1 MSGQGLALLRA
12 GSDGL
17 LAEVA
22 DLDEALALFASLRD
36 QPVPGVW
43 ELVPAA
49 RTVLVRFDPATT
61 SADAVAAEVARRPRR
76 RSAGA
81 DGPVVEV
88 GVCYDGEDLDE
99 VARLCG
105 LDPAEVV
112 RRHTAS
118 PWTVAFTGFA
128 PGFGYLSGGDPA
140 LDVPRRA
147 EPRTAIPAGSVGL
160 AGRFSGIYPRASP
173 GGWQLI
179 GRTGLSLWD
188 QRRADPALLAP
199 GVRVQF
205 VDAGPEALAGAG
217 PGGETANATP
227 AVTGDPALEV
237 LAPGPLTVVVDLGR
251 PGRAA
256 QGVARSGAVD
266 RASFRRAN
274 RLVGNP
280 SATPALEIAAGGLRV
295 RALAD
300 LVVAVSGAPAPLV
313 VLGAGN
319 ETEDETEVEA
329 EVEVMV
335 DRAFALD
342 RGTELH
348 LGTPD
353 RGMVSYLA
361 VAGGVAG
368 EPVLG
373 SISTDLLSGIGP
385 APVRAGDVVRVGR
398 ARESAAATD
407 ADPGPRLPAAD
418 VVTEIDVLLG
428 PRDDWFTSEGVQTFL
443 EQTWTVTPRSNRVGL
458 RLEGE
463 HPLERSRNEELPS
476 EGTVPGS
483 VQVPPTG
490 QPVVFTADHP
500 VTGGYPVIAC
510 VTRDDLDRIGQVPVG
525 GRVRFRAAP
534 AAASGDGSAS
544 RSAGQPRTSLSGPD
558 IIAG

>member
-1 MSGQGLALLRA
+1 MDAGLRTRPA

-22 DLDEALALFASLRD
+22 DLDEALALFASLSD
-36 QPVPGVW
+36 DPPTGIW

-49 RTVLVRFDPATT
+49 RTVLLRFDPART
-61 SADAVAAEVARRPRR
+61 SADALAADLATRPLR
-76 RSAGA
+76 RSGTV

-88 GVCYDGEDLDE
+88 GVCYDGADLEE
-99 VARLCG
+99 VARICHLE
-105 LDPAEVV
+105 PAEVV

-179 GRTGLSLWD
+179 GRTGLQLWD
-188 QRRADPALLAP
+188 AHRTEPALLAP
-199 GVRVQF
+199 GTRVQF
-205 VDAGPEALAGAG
+205 VDAGPDALAGPDPAMSQPIPTAG
-217 PGGETANATP
+217 E
-227 AVTGDPALEV
+227 PALEV

-266 RASFRRAN
+266 RGSFRRAN

-280 SATPALEIAAGGLRV
+280 SGTPALEIATGGLQV
-295 RALAD
+295 RALTD
-300 LVVAVSGAPAPLV
+300 LVVAVTGAPAVLT
-313 VLGAGN
+313 VLGVVDPEAPPGEIGESGETGETVGRLEVDVWVDQAFVLDAG
-319 ETEDETEVEA
+319 A
-329 EVEVMV
+329 
-335 DRAFALD
+335 
-342 RGTELH
+342 ELH
-348 LGTPD
+348 LGPPD
-353 RGMVSYLA
+353 RGLLSYLA

-373 SISTDLLSGIGP
+373 SLSTDLLSGIGP
-385 APVRAGDVVRVGR
+385 PPLRAGDVVRVGT
-398 ARESAAATD
+398 ARETAAAVE
-407 ADPGPRLPAAD
+407 ADPGPELPTAD
-418 VVTEIDVLLG
+418 TLTEIDVLLG
-428 PRDDWFTSEGVQTFL
+428 PRDDWFSPEVVAAFL
-443 EQTWTVTPRSNRVGL
+443 AGEWTLTPRSNRVGL
-458 RLEGE
+458 RLAGV
-463 HPLERSRNEELPS
+463 PLERARTDELPS

-483 VQVPPTG
+483 IQVPPTG

-510 VTRDDLDRIGQVPVG
+510 VARHDLDRIGQVPVG
-525 GRVRFRAAP
+525 GRVRFRAV
-534 AAASGDGSAS
+534 GGVL
-544 RSAGQPRTSLSGPD
+544 PRHG
-558 IIAG
+558 

>member
-1 MSGQGLALLRA
+1 VDAGLELLRA

-17 LAEVA
+17 LAEVV

-36 QPVPGVW
+36 DPLPGVW

-49 RTVLVRFDPATT
+49 RTVLVRFDPAVT
-61 SADAVAAEVARRPRR
+61 SAAAVATAIAGRPRR
-76 RSAGA
+76 RSVGV

-88 GVCYDGEDLDE
+88 PVCYDGADLAE

-105 LDPAEVV
+105 LEPTEVV
-112 RRHTAS
+112 RRHTAG

-128 PGFGYLSGGDPA
+128 PGFGYLSGGDPT

-179 GRTGLSLWD
+179 GRTGLPLWD
-188 QRRADPALLAP
+188 SRRTDPALLSP

-205 VDAGPEALAGAG
+205 VDAGPDALAGADPSQPSSLAR
-217 PGGETANATP
+217 PGAGE
-227 AVTGDPALEV
+227 PALEV

-251 PGRAA
+251 PGHAA

-280 SATPALEIAAGGLRV
+280 SATPALEVAAGGLRV
-295 RALAD
+295 RALTD
-300 LVVAVSGAPAPLV
+300 LVVAVAGAPAPLTLV
-313 VLGAGN
+313 GGR
-319 ETEDETEVEA
+319 TEPAEELEVEPG
-329 EVEVMV
+329 
-335 DRAFALD
+335 RAFALD
-342 RGTELH
+342 RGDELH
-348 LGTPD
+348 LGTPG
-353 RGMVSYLA
+353 RGMVSYVA

-368 EPVLG
+368 EAVLD
-373 SISTDLLSGIGP
+373 SVSTDLLSGIGP
-385 APVRAGDVVRVGR
+385 PPVRVGDVVRVGR
-398 ARESAAATD
+398 ARESAVAAD
-407 ADPGPRLPAAD
+407 ADPGPRLPAVD
-418 VVTEIDVLLG
+418 EVTEIDVLLG
-428 PRDDWFTSEGVQTFL
+428 PRDDWFTADGIQTFL
-443 EQTWTVTPRSNRVGL
+443 DQEWTVTPRSNRVGL
-458 RLEGE
+458 RLTGE
-463 HPLERSRNEELPS
+463 HPLERSRDEELPS

-500 VTGGYPVIAC
+500 VTGGYPVIGC
-510 VTRDDLDRIGQVPVG
+510 VARHDLDRIGQVPVG

-534 AAASGDGSAS
+534 VG
-544 RSAGQPRTSLSGPD
+544 T
-558 IIAG
+558 

>member
-1 MSGQGLALLRA
+1 MADAGLVLLRA

-36 QPVPGVW
+36 DPLPGVW

-49 RTVLVRFDPATT
+49 RTVLVRFDPALT
-61 SADAVAAEVARRPRR
+61 SADAVATELADRPRR
-76 RSAGA
+76 RSAVA
-81 DGPVVEV
+81 DGPLVEV
-88 GVCYDGEDLDE
+88 PVCYDGADLAE

-112 RRHTAS
+112 RRHTAG

-160 AGRFSGIYPRASP
+160 AGPFSGIYPRASP

-179 GRTGLSLWD
+179 GRTGLQLWD
-188 QRRADPALLAP
+188 QRRTDPALLAP
-199 GVRVQF
+199 GMRVQF
-205 VDAGPEALAGAG
+205 VDVGPDALSGGDAGPAEAPVGVDGA
-217 PGGETANATP
+217 
-227 AVTGDPALEV
+227 PALEV

-251 PGRAA
+251 PGHAA

-266 RASFRRAN
+266 RGSLRRAN

-280 SATPALEIAAGGLRV
+280 SGSPALEVAAGGLRV
-295 RALAD
+295 RALTD
-300 LVVAVSGAPAPLV
+300 LVVAVTGAPAPLT
-313 VLGAGN
+313 LLRGEEGAQEGAQ
-319 ETEDETEVEA
+319 ERTGVDTT
-329 EVEVMV
+329 V

-348 LGTPD
+348 LGVPD
-353 RGMVSYLA
+353 RGMVSCLA
-361 VAGGVAG
+361 IAGGVAG
-368 EPVLG
+368 EAVLG
-373 SISTDLLSGIGP
+373 SSSTDLLSGIGP
-385 APVRAGDVVRVGR
+385 PPLRTGDVVRVGR
-398 ARESAAATD
+398 ARDAAAAVD
-407 ADPGPRLPAAD
+407 ADPGPGLPARGE
-418 VVTEIDVLLG
+418 VTEIEVLLG
-428 PRDDWFTSEGVQTFL
+428 PREDWFTPESVATFL
-443 EQTWTVTPRSNRVGL
+443 GQAWTVTPRSNRVGL
-458 RLEGE
+458 RLEGDQ
-463 HPLERSRNEELPS
+463 PLERSREEELPS

-490 QPVVFTADHP
+490 QPVLFTADHP

-510 VTRDDLDRIGQVPVG
+510 VARHDLDRIGQVPVG
-525 GRVRFRAAP
+525 GRVRFRAVP
-534 AAASGDGSAS
+534 AGSA
-544 RSAGQPRTSLSGPD
+544 R
-558 IIAG
+558 

>member
-1 MSGQGLALLRA
+1 VGSGGLVLLQA

-36 QPVPGVW
+36 DPLPGVW

-49 RTVLVRFDPATT
+49 RTVLVRFDPALT
-61 SADAVAAEVARRPRR
+61 SADALSAAITRRPRGR
-76 RSAGA
+76 AAGA
-81 DGPVVEV
+81 EGPVVDV
-88 GVCYDGEDLDE
+88 PVCYDGEDLAE

-105 LDPAEVV
+105 LEPAEVV
-112 RRHTAS
+112 RRHTAA

-199 GVRVQF
+199 GMRVRF
-205 VDAGPEALAGAG
+205 VDAGPDALAVTDRGSDAS
-217 PGGETANATP
+217 TP
-227 AVTGDPALEV
+227 PSVTGEPALEV
-237 LAPGPLTVVVDLGR
+237 LAPGPLAVVVDLGR
-251 PGRAA
+251 AGHAA

-266 RASFRRAN
+266 RAAFRRAN

-280 SATPALEIAAGGLRV
+280 SATPALEVAAGGLRV

-300 LVVAVSGAPAPLV
+300 LVVAVGGAPVPLD
-313 VLGAGN
+313 LIDPRAESADGTQDQA
-319 ETEDETEVEA
+319 EDETEVE
-329 EVEVMV
+329 VG
-335 DRAFALD
+335 RAFALD
-342 RGTELH
+342 RGAELH
-348 LGTPD
+348 LGVPD

-368 EPVLG
+368 DAVLG
-373 SISTDLLSGIGP
+373 SLSTDLLSGIGP
-385 APVRAGDVVRVGR
+385 APLRAGDVVRVGR
-398 ARESAAATD
+398 ARESSAATD
-407 ADPGPRLPAAD
+407 ADLGPELPAAGE
-418 VVTEIDVLLG
+418 VTEIDVLLG
-428 PRDDWFTSEGVQTFL
+428 PRDDWFTDAGVETFL
-443 EQTWTVTPRSNRVGL
+443 EQVWTVTPRSNRVGL

-463 HPLERSRNEELPS
+463 DPLERSRDEELPS

-483 VQVPPTG
+483 IQVPPTG

-510 VTRDDLDRIGQVPVG
+510 VVRHDLDRIGQVPVG
-525 GRVRFRAAP
+525 GRVRFRAVE
-534 AAASGDGSAS
+534 ASHGS
-544 RSAGQPRTSLSGPD
+544 
-558 IIAG
+558 

>member
-1 MSGQGLALLRA
+1 VGAGDAALRTLRA

-36 QPVPGVW
+36 APPPGVW

-49 RTVLVRFDPATT
+49 RTVLVRFDPALT
-61 SADAVAAEVARRPRR
+61 SADAVATELATRPLRH
-76 RSAGA
+76 SGTI

-88 GVCYDGEDLDE
+88 PVSYDGADLAE
-99 VARLCG
+99 VARICHLE
-105 LDPAEVV
+105 PAEVV
-112 RRHTAS
+112 RRHTAT

-147 EPRTAIPAGSVGL
+147 EPRTNIPAGSVGL

-179 GRTGLSLWD
+179 GRTGVELWD
-188 QRRADPALLAP
+188 SRRADPALLAP
-199 GVRVQF
+199 GTRVQF
-205 VDAGPEALAGAG
+205 VDAGPDALVGHDVRPASSAARTTGEA
-217 PGGETANATP
+217 
-227 AVTGDPALEV
+227 ALEV
-237 LAPGPLTVVVDLGR
+237 LVPGPLTVVVDLGR

-266 RASFRRAN
+266 RSSFRRAN

-280 SATPALEIAAGGLRV
+280 SGTAALEVAAGGLHV
-295 RALAD
+295 RALVD
-300 LVVAVSGAPAPLV
+300 LVVAVTGAPAALA
-313 VLGAGN
+313 VLEPEAPDGDGS
-319 ETEDETEVEA
+319 EVDA
-329 EVEVMV
+329 EV

-342 RGTELH
+342 AGAELH
-348 LGTPD
+348 LGGPA
-353 RGMVSYLA
+353 RGLLSYLA

-368 EPVLG
+368 DPVLG
-373 SISTDLLSGIGP
+373 SLSTDLLSGIGP
-385 APVRAGDVVRVGR
+385 SPLRAGDVVRVGA
-398 ARESAAATD
+398 ARETSAAVVAE
-407 ADPGPRLPAAD
+407 PGPVLPAAD
-418 VVTEIDVLLG
+418 DLTEIDVLLG
-428 PRDDWFTSEGVQTFL
+428 PRDEWFSPEVVAAFL
-443 EQTWTVTPRSNRVGL
+443 NQEWALTPRSNRVGL

-463 HPLERSRNEELPS
+463 PLERARTDELPS

-483 VQVPPTG
+483 IQVPPTG

-510 VTRDDLDRIGQVPVG
+510 VARHDLDRIGQVPVG
-525 GRVRFRAAP
+525 GRVRFRAV
-534 AAASGDGSAS
+534 GGVL
-544 RSAGQPRTSLSGPD
+544 PRH
-558 IIAG
+558 A

>member
-1 MSGQGLALLRA
+1 MGEAALDVRRA

-36 QPVPGVW
+36 RPPVGVR

-49 RTVLVRFDPATT
+49 RTVLVRFDPART
-61 SADAVAAEVARRPRR
+61 SAEALAAELASRPRTGVAAI
-76 RSAGA
+76 

-88 GVCYDGEDLDE
+88 PVLYDGEDLDE

-105 LDPAEVV
+105 LDAAEVV
-112 RRHTAS
+112 RRHTAH

-140 LDVPRRA
+140 LDVPRRT

-179 GRTGLSLWD
+179 GRTGLALWD
-188 QRRADPALLAP
+188 LRRPEPALLAP
-199 GVRVQF
+199 GMRVQF
-205 VDAGPEALAGAG
+205 VDAGPDALAVPGASG
-217 PGGETANATP
+217 ARQSADAAPGEA
-227 AVTGDPALEV
+227 ALEV
-237 LAPGPLTVVVDLGR
+237 LTPGPLTVVVDLGR

-266 RASFRRAN
+266 RSSFRRAN

-280 SATPALEIAAGGLRV
+280 SATAALEVAVGGLRV
-295 RALAD
+295 RALRD
-300 LVVAVSGAPAPLV
+300 LVVAVTGAPAPLTV
-313 VLGAGN
+313 VSPTGPAPDDSSGAAS
-319 ETEDETEVEA
+319 DETGHAA
-329 EVEVMV
+329 EG
-335 DRAFALD
+335 DRAFTLD
-342 RGTELH
+342 RGAELR
-348 LGTPD
+348 LGPPS

-361 VAGGVAG
+361 VPGGVAG

-373 SISTDLLSGIGP
+373 SLSTDLLSGTGP
-385 APVRAGDVVRVGR
+385 APLRAGDVVRVGR
-398 ARESAAATD
+398 AREAAAAVD
-407 ADPGPRLPAAD
+407 PEPGPLLPGPD
-418 VVTEIDVLLG
+418 EVTVVDVLLG
-428 PRDDWFTSEGVQTFL
+428 PRDDWFTTEGLRTFL
-443 EQTWTVTPRSNRVGL
+443 DQEWTVTPRSNRVGL

-463 HPLERSRNEELPS
+463 QPLERSRTDELPS

-483 VQVPPTG
+483 VQVPPNG

-500 VTGGYPVIAC
+500 VTGGYPVVAC
-510 VTRDDLDRIGQVPVG
+510 VAGHDLDRVGQVPVG
-525 GRVRFRAAP
+525 GRIRFRVTDRP
-534 AAASGDGSAS
+534 
-544 RSAGQPRTSLSGPD
+544 
-558 IIAG
+558 

>member
-1 MSGQGLALLRA
+1 MVTDAGLELLRA

-22 DLDEALALFASLRD
+22 DLDEALALFASLAD
-36 QPVPGVW
+36 DPLVGVW

-49 RTVLVRFDPATT
+49 RTVLVRFDPTMT
-61 SADAVAAEVARRPRR
+61 SAGAVARALADRPRR
-76 RSAGA
+76 RSAVV

-88 GVCYDGEDLDE
+88 PVCYDGADLEE
-99 VARLCG
+99 VAGLCG

-112 RRHTAS
+112 RRHTAG

-179 GRTGLSLWD
+179 GRTGVQLWNS
-188 QRRADPALLAP
+188 RRAEPALLAP
-199 GVRVQF
+199 GMRVQF
-205 VDAGPEALAGAG
+205 VDAGAGALTG
-217 PGGETANATP
+217 ADRDLGSTSRTAP
-227 AVTGDPALEV
+227 TGTPALEV
-237 LAPGPLTVVVDLGR
+237 LAPGPLSVVVDLGR
-251 PGRAA
+251 PGHAA

-266 RASFRRAN
+266 RGSLRRAN

-280 SATPALEIAAGGLRV
+280 AATAALEIAAGGLRV
-295 RALAD
+295 RALTD
-300 LVVAVSGAPAPLV
+300 LVVAVTGAPVSLTRSGADEGVPAP
-313 VLGAGN
+313 
-319 ETEDETEVEA
+319 
-329 EVEVMV
+329 EVEVG
-335 DRAFALD
+335 RAFALD
-342 RGTELH
+342 RGAELD
-348 LGTPD
+348 LGAPD

-368 EPVLG
+368 EAVLG
-373 SISTDLLSGIGP
+373 SVSTDLLSGVGP
-385 APVRAGDVVRVGR
+385 APLRAGDVVRLGT
-398 ARESAAATD
+398 ARESAVAVD

-418 VVTEIDVLLG
+418 EVTEIDVLLG
-428 PRDDWFTSEGVQTFL
+428 PREDWFTADGVRTFL
-443 EQTWTVTPRSNRVGL
+443 AQEWTVTPRSNRVGL
-458 RLEGE
+458 RLAGD
-463 HPLERSRNEELPS
+463 HPLERSRDEELPS

-510 VTRDDLDRIGQVPVG
+510 VAGPHLDRIGQVPVG
-525 GRVRFRAAP
+525 GRVRFRALP
-534 AAASGDGSAS
+534 AET
-544 RSAGQPRTSLSGPD
+544 RR
-558 IIAG
+558 